1 MVEPP
6 DTKKWEPQHF
16 DVGAL
21 VIDPTHP
28 KWGTGT
34 VLDAQL
40 VGELRLQGGPV
51 YQLKP
56 RSPGQ
61 RLRVRFADGRTRTI
75 VTAKTPLKAASG
87 GTTPTI

>member
-1 MVEPP
+1 M
-6 DTKKWEPQHF
+6 DASKWEPQHF
-16 DVGAL
+16 QVGQF
-21 VIDPTHP
+21 VVDTTHP
-28 KWGTGT
+28 KWGTGE

-40 VGELRLQGGPV
+40 IGELRLLDIAV

-75 VTAKTPLKAASG
+75 ITAKTPLKPASED
-87 GTTPTI
+87 TTPTI

>member
-1 MVEPP
+1 MVERV
-6 DTKKWEPQHF
+6 DANKWEPEHF

-21 VIDPTHP
+21 VVDPTHP

-40 VGELRLQGGPV
+40 IGELRLQNAV
-51 YQLKP
+51 YQLSP

-75 VTAKTPLKAASG
+75 ITAKTPLKPASG
-87 GTTPTI
+87 DTTPTI